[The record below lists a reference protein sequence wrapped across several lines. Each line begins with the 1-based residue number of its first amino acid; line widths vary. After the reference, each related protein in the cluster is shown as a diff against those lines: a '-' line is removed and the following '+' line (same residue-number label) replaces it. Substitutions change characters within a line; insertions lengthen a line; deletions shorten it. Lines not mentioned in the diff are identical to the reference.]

1 MRGFAPA
8 RTRNRR
14 RADRACPAVKFSTT
28 TSAWRTR
35 SANTSR
41 EPGCFRFSVTA
52 YLPRKRFN
60 AATETSSGA
69 ERPSETP
76 FRPMKGA
83 FSRQ

>member
-1 MRGFAPA
+1 MRGFCA
-8 RTRNRR
+8 RANSYPTPSRSSV
-14 RADRACPAVKFSTT
+14 PGVKFSTT

-52 YLPRKRFN
+52 YLPRKRFK